1 MKKETLKNMR
11 YSNMI
16 LKITVGMCSSYSIVT
31 FRTASPGLPVTG
43 CPTYTDV
50 TLTNKDGS
58 FKRFRSK
65 TSLYSFLSEVFRWPI
80 HPDLTSKDLLLTTVD
95 LLII

>member
-16 LKITVGMCSSYSIVT
+16 LKITVGMSPSYSTVT
-31 FRTASPGLPVTG
+31 FRTISPGLPVTG
-43 CPTYTDV
+43 FPTSADV

-58 FKRFRSK
+58 FKRFRSQK
-65 TSLYSFLSEVFRWPI
+65 SLYSFLSEVFRWPI
-80 HPDLTSKDLLLTTVD
+80 HPDLTSKDLLLSTVD